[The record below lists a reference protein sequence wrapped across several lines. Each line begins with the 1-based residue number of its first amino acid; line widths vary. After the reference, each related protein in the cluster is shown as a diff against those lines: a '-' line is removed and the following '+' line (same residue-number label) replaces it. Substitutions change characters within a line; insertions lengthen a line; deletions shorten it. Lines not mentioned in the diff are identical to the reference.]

1 METVTDNRMENSPLG
16 IGISRKLS
24 VKAFASEI
32 LIIISII
39 MPLTGCSDGKWGD
52 LPSSIANFVSEY
64 FPSSSVESYSENNG
78 QYYVKIKNGPSIK
91 FDGTY
96 AWCSIDGEGA
106 TLPQVLLFDE
116 LPPALYQYLEGTESL
131 NSVYELNRDARQYEV
146 GLFDTALTYTIA
158 TGEIHT
164 AL

>member
-1 METVTDNRMENSPLG
+1 MDTETDNRMGNSPFN
-16 IGISRKLS
+16 IGMSKKRFVRTLAS
-24 VKAFASEI
+24 AFLTI
-32 LIIISII
+32 MSII
-39 MPLTGCSDGKWGD
+39 MPLTSCSDSKWGD
-52 LPSSIANFVSEY
+52 LPSPIANFVSEY

-91 FDGTY
+91 FDGSY

-116 LPPALYQYLEGTESL
+116 LPPTLYQYLEETESL

-146 GLFDTALTYTIA
+146 ELFDTALTYTIA

-164 AL
+164 VL